1 MRSLIMTLVYFVVV
15 YVAFARLVLDVAIQL
30 YSSRISC
37 MGMQTPIRVM
47 PFIIT
52 NPSCLLNIAF
62 VVNSILID
70 GADNM
75 RIEDER

>member
-1 MRSLIMTLVYFVVV
+1 MRSLIMTLTYFVVV

-37 MGMQTPIRVM
+37 MGMQTPNSCNALHY
-47 PFIIT
+47 
-52 NPSCLLNIAF
+52 NPSYLLNIAF

-70 GADNM
+70 GGDNM